1 MRDHEAE
8 RALLGA
14 LMLADVDPYV
24 SADDF
29 DAESHQ
35 LIYRAIAG
43 LRAEGKPVDQKTVRV
58 RMGDDAVAAIGGPG
72 ALLDIASAVP
82 SAYHADSYAEIVR
95 ENARRR
101 RVYRHATLA
110 AKFAETGDAGME
122 SEAQAVVDSLEQH
135 ETKPTAI
142 GTLLDQRYTTLHK
155 KRPYVSLDQFPGIH
169 LHFGDFA
176 ILAGRPSTGK
186 SALAQQLGEEW
197 ASRNLRTRIYSL
209 EMSDMDYID
218 RHLMRSMDAVTTD
231 TLDDGLTP
239 EMVERVKFSTKASH
253 SWPLDIIDRPNMG
266 VDGLVRE
273 VRRAG
278 RKGTRIVIV
287 DYLQLLVG
295 KERNES
301 RYEAVTEASRRLKLA
316 AREANVLIVALA
328 QLNRGSVKDDG
339 TLRPPSMSDL
349 RESGALEQD
358 ADDIILIH
366 RYAENDEKIRQT
378 LTGLDYTLEYDHDD
392 VVGGIQRKA
401 ICHVDFAKMRRG
413 VTGKRFCWFDGP
425 NQAFIPMDRK
435 QEVLPL

>member
-1 MRDHEAE
+1 MRDQAAE
-8 RALLGA
+8 HALLGS
-14 LMLADVDPYV
+14 LMLADIDPYV

-29 DAESHQ
+29 EDESNQ

-43 LRAEGKPVDQKTVRV
+43 LRAEGKPVDPTTVRN
-58 RMGDDAVAAIGGPG
+58 RMGVDAVAAIGGP
-72 ALLDIASAVP
+72 AVLLDIASSVP
-82 SAYHADSYAEIVR
+82 SAYNADGYAEIVR
-95 ENARRR
+95 DNARRR

-110 AKFAETGDAGME
+110 AKFAETGDSGME
-122 SEAQAVVDSLEQH
+122 AEAQAVVDSLERP

-142 GTLLDQRYTTLHK
+142 GALLDQRYKTLHK
-155 KRPYVSLDQFPGIH
+155 KRPYVSMSQFPGVH
-169 LHFGDFA
+169 LHFGDFV

-218 RHLMRSMDAVTTD
+218 RHLMRKMDAITTD

-239 EMVERVKFSTKASH
+239 EQVDHVKFSTKDSH
-253 SWPLDIIDRPNMG
+253 DWPLDIIDRPNMG

-316 AREANVLIVALA
+316 AREANVLMVALA

-366 RYAENDEKIRQT
+366 RYADNDEKIRQA
-378 LTGLDYTLEYDHDD
+378 LRERKFLLEHGTNGP
-392 VVGGIQRKA
+392 VEKP

-425 NQAFIPMDRK
+425 NQTFDPMDM
-435 QEVLPL
+435 EAGELPL